1 MFEIL
6 PILHERDA
14 EKIIEN
20 SWGLQEKPMVGQG
33 YKA

>member
-6 PILHERDA
+6 PILHERNTD
-14 EKIIEN
+14 KIIEN
-20 SWGLQEKPMVGQG
+20 SWKPEEKPMVGQG